1 MSTVVTSRYRL
12 LRLDAIVHPH
22 REGPQRQTEHNASR
36 NQFERIHGLDACKSR
51 PAHYYRERDDT

>member
-1 MSTVVTSRYRL
+1 M
-12 LRLDAIVHPH
+12 HPH

-36 NQFERIHGLDACKSR
+36 NQFERIHGLDACKSW